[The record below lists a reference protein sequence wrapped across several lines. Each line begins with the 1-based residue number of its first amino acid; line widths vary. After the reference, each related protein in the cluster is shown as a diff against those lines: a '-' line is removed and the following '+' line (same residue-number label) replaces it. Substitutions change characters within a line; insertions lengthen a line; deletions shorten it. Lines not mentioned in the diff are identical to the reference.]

1 MDHPTDDEQA
11 ELIRKKY
18 LYRQLILT
26 KKVGLPRTAATKLI
40 GPDCAYHLYS
50 QHQPTKPADES
61 DAASLSQDPR
71 PHGES

>member
-26 KKVGLPRTAATKLI
+26 KKVGLPRTSATKLI

-50 QHQPTKPADES
+50 QHHPTKPTDENDS
-61 DAASLSQDPR
+61 ASPEQ
-71 PHGES
+71 GT